1 MQILLNELAIQNK
14 IKESETRIL
23 FEYDYKQKEANA
35 EADWRN
41 KIKVKRANNDTEKA
55 FGIISSHSKYNK

>member
-1 MQILLNELAIQNK
+1 MVQRELPKWLKKVIA
-14 IKESETRIL
+14 EFPDCERLL

-41 KIKVKRANNDTEKA
+41 KIKV
-55 FGIISSHSKYNK
+55 